1 MKQNKKLIYKYSW
14 SSKIQHRFWSV
25 NSVLVFLLLS
35 LIEKK
40 LQHRVQSLDQE
51 HHNRHDALTAI
62 VLSEVIKLTVSVP
75 LAFRKTEYSTKI
87 STTSSGS
94 RPSGWAALANG
105 HQEAAIPAGLYT
117 LATFLQSGGA
127 YNLDLLPY
135 LMLSQVKLIITPIF
149 GVMFLKQDFTRGHWV
164 CFLMI
169 TAGIILVQSASMN
182 TSKAPSSTPLGPPR
196 PMLGVIYM
204 LTSGFCVAL
213 AGVRV
218 ERMLQT
224 PKTFMARNAHLAGYS
239 SLFALL
245 VYFWRSHMGSVQFF
259 RGYTPLVWGFILLQA
274 TGGFLVAW
282 SVALT
287 STVTKNNAQVVGFLL
302 ASMVPLI
309 MHRNANPQV
318 SWYLSSFSWLRAL
331 IVFPAFVWRYACGGR
346 SLPISAP
353 STQEEYRH

>member
-1 MKQNKKLIYKYSW
+1 M
-14 SSKIQHRFWSV
+14 FM
-25 NSVLVFLLLS
+25 LLS

-40 LQHRVQSLDQE
+40 LQHRVQSLDE
-51 HHNRHDALTAI
+51 DHHNRHDALTAI
-62 VLSEVIKLTVSVP
+62 VLSEIIKLTVSVP
-75 LAFRKTEYSTKI
+75 LALRKSESSTKI
-87 STTSSGS
+87 SATSSS
-94 RPSGWAALANG
+94 PRPSGWVTLATG
-105 HQEAAIPAGLYT
+105 HREAAIPAVLYT
-117 LATFLQSGGA
+117 IATFLQSGGA

-164 CFLMI
+164 CFFMI

-182 TSKAPSSTPLGPPR
+182 TPKTSSSPSLHPPR
-196 PMLGVIYM
+196 PMLGVVYM

-224 PKTFMARNAHLAGYS
+224 PQAFMARNAHLAGYS

-245 VYFWRSHMGSVQFF
+245 VYFWQSQMGSVQFF
-259 RGYTPLVWGFILLQA
+259 RGYTPLVWGFIVLQA

-302 ASMVPLI
+302 ASMIPLI
-309 MHRNANPQV
+309 MHRNANPQHLCGV
-318 SWYLSSFSWLRAL
+318 MLAVGA
-331 IVFPAFVWRYACGGR
+331 VFRLARQAPKTNKAIGR
-346 SLPISAP
+346 HAA
-353 STQEEYRH
+353 EKEDAMV